1 MQDQQQVDESKA
13 GVAGDDRLR
22 VTPHSLSSSSAA
34 LGGAWWPSSQ
44 QLVAEL
50 PPLLASL
57 SDCMGR
63 VVAVG
68 YRREDWADT
77 PPQATVNGEAVD
89 LLGFDSAEVASVI
102 LIGHDGHHLTLRVI
116 APESDAHDAR
126 LVLDAVPDEPAEDA
140 GAMRSGAAVRILAD
154 VAQRLATH
162 EGLHDDERTAQIQRW
177 CDEAATQFETARV
190 QSFVPILVEHIVY
203 NQMKR
208 NRAAIAPSSV

>member
-1 MQDQQQVDESKA
+1 MQDQQQGDESEA
-13 GVAGDDRLR
+13 SVAGGNRVR
-22 VTPHSLSSSSAA
+22 VTHHSISSSSVAFD
-34 LGGAWWPSSQ
+34 GAWWPTSR

-50 PPLLASL
+50 PPLLATL
-57 SDCMGR
+57 GNCMSR

-68 YRREDWADT
+68 FRREDWAET
-77 PPQATVNGEAVD
+77 PPQTTVDCDAVD

-116 APESDAHDAR
+116 APESDARDAR
-126 LVLDAVPDEPAEDA
+126 LVLDSVPDEPAGDA
-140 GAMRSGAAVRILAD
+140 GALRSGAAVRILAD

-208 NRAAIAPSSV
+208 SRARIAS